1 MEQGKITCPNCGQTF
16 ELSDALTGRFREH
29 LRGELLKEV
38 SLREAKLKEK
48 SEDLKAQA
56 AQISRS
62 REEIDEEI
70 ESRLKQRLADAESKA
85 AAKIEEQYAD
95 RLKDMQGTIAEK
107 DQAIKNFREQELA
120 LRREQ
125 RQLKEATESLELE
138 VARKLDEE
146 RQKIRAEAETKL
158 AEEHRLKDLEK
169 DKVVNDLKA
178 ALEDMKRRAEQG
190 SMETQGEVLEQD
202 FESRLKAYFVH
213 DDIQPVPKGIRGADL
228 VQTVRTAMGAESGV
242 LLWETKNTKAW
253 SAAWIPKLKDDMI
266 EVRATIAILV
276 SVVLPEGINRFGQI
290 DGVWVSDPLSA
301 IPLAAALREQL
312 TAVRR
317 ERNAS
322 VGKNEKMEALYQYL
336 AGVEFKQKI
345 EGIVEAF
352 TSMQDQLNK
361 ERRVMERHWKQRE
374 KEIERVVKNTV
385 GLYGDM
391 QGIIGAQIPAI
402 PALEFDEEDPR
413 QLQDGSDTTSPPAED

>member
-1 MEQGKITCPNCGQTF
+1 MEPGKITCPNCGQEF
-16 ELSDALTGRFREH
+16 ELSDALTGRIREH
-29 LRGELLKEV
+29 LRGELLREV

-70 ESRLKQRLADAESKA
+70 EIRLKQRLADAEIKA
-85 AAKIEEQYAD
+85 ARKIEEKYAD
-95 RLKDMQGTIAEK
+95 RLKDMKGTIAEK

-146 RQKIRAEAETKL
+146 RQKIRAEAERKL

-169 DKVVNDLKA
+169 DKMVNDLKA
-178 ALEDMKRRAEQG
+178 SLEEMKRKAEQG

-202 FESRLKAYFVH
+202 FETRLKTFFVH

-228 VQTVRTAMGAESGV
+228 VQTVRTVMGAESGV

-266 EVRATIAILV
+266 EVRAAIAILV
-276 SVVLPEGINRFGQI
+276 SVVLPDDINRFGQV

-312 TAVRR
+312 MAVSR

-352 TSMQDQLNK
+352 TSLQDQLNR
-361 ERRVMERHWKQRE
+361 ERRAMERHWKQRE

-391 QGIIGAQIPAI
+391 QGIIGGQIPSI
-402 PALEFDEEDPR
+402 PALELDEEPGGQMLDEP
-413 QLQDGSDTTSPPAED
+413 DAEVLPDKD

>member
-16 ELSDALTGRFREH
+16 ELSDALTGRIREH

-56 AQISRS
+56 AQILRS

-85 AAKIEEQYAD
+85 ATKIEEQYAD

-125 RQLKEATESLELE
+125 RQLKEAAESLELE

-146 RQKIRAEAETKL
+146 RQKIRAEAERKL

-178 ALEDMKRRAEQG
+178 ALEDMKRRADQG

-202 FESRLKAYFVH
+202 FESRLKTYFVH

-228 VQTVRTAMGAESGV
+228 VQTVRTVMGAEAGV

-312 TAVRR
+312 TAVSR

-352 TSMQDQLNK
+352 TSLQDQLNR
-361 ERRVMERHWKQRE
+361 ERRAMERHWKQRE

-391 QGIIGAQIPAI
+391 QGIIGGQIPAI
-402 PALEFDEEDPR
+402 PALELDEEPVG
-413 QLQDGSDTTSPPAED
+413 QLLDEPDAEVLPDED